1 MSCWNSHL
9 TLIWKLNHVRIY
21 FIFYTFP
28 RRQMKP
34 NTLKILTNKKQKK
47 RIVAL
52 LWYVIVSH
60 RSIPSWFICGNKLII
75 TSFIYSLNPQN
86 FSAKTF
92 HIFRTH
98 GSQLLEYFVF
108 LDKGRIIAWDITLIY
123 PYLPGWVSVLE
134 GDTGT
139 KKKKKKTNTWI
150 SEKLLNLLHKIFFL
164 TEWRFHLTSF
174 IRTLKFTKENLKSFI
189 ICADYEPILSS
200 WWF

>member
-86 FSAKTF
+86 FFAKTF

-98 GSQLLEYFVF
+98 GSQLLEHFVF
-108 LDKGRIIAWDITLIY
+108 LDEGRIIAWDITLIY

-139 KKKKKKTNTWI
+139 KKKK
-150 SEKLLNLLHKIFFL
+150 
-164 TEWRFHLTSF
+164 
-174 IRTLKFTKENLKSFI
+174 
-189 ICADYEPILSS
+189 D
-200 WWF
+200 